1 MIYLSYS
8 NLFHMLIFWHG
19 VLSPIC
25 LSAVLHLHIINWYI
39 SCRWAKCQAHFNI
52 CSGRKCA
59 KHTCTVLLGTMC
71 WKFCLC
77 GSQKG
82 LQWERLASYMLQM
95 LLSSVTFATRL
106 WFHREGKVV
115 LWIQMAFGRSGSAYS
130 LSVATK
136 NKWIF
141 QYIFQLPC
149 HSAGSLRIANFW
161 FFFFFSFF
169 LFG

>member
-1 MIYLSYS
+1 MSKVPSPLQYMFWKKMCKTHVYSLAGNNVLKILSVWFSKRATVGTFGLLHVTNASILSY
-8 NLFHMLIFWHG
+8 L
-19 VLSPIC
+19 C
-25 LSAVLHLHIINWYI
+25 
-39 SCRWAKCQAHFNI
+39 
-52 CSGRKCA
+52 
-59 KHTCTVLLGTMC
+59 HTALVSL
-71 WKFCLC
+71 
-77 GSQKG
+77 
-82 LQWERLASYMLQM
+82 
-95 LLSSVTFATRL
+95 
-106 WFHREGKVV
+106 FHREGKVV

-169 LFG
+169 LVKIRKCQSMTGTFNKTHAQIHASQPQPHWKEKK